1 MPFYEPETGVSI
13 HYTDEGEGRPIVFIH
28 GWCMS
33 GRVWRFQAEGLSPRF
48 RVVAPDLRGH
58 GRSTDGRLSLDSC
71 VSDLERL
78 FDRLSLSGALL
89 VGWSMG
95 SQIALAAVPKL
106 RQQLSG
112 LLLVGGTPRFTA
124 SDGYPHGVPAT
135 ETRGMGIRVKRDF
148 MKTMGEF
155 FKSMFAEGEPDHD
168 TYQRIVKEIV
178 IPAKLPE
185 PRTALEG
192 LDILASADVR
202 EGLSQIDLPVL
213 LVHGTDD
220 AICPPG
226 ASQFMA
232 GRIPAARLRLLQ
244 GVGHAPFLSRPM
256 EFNQLVEEFAASCG

>member
-1 MPFYEPETGVSI
+1 MPFFEPEQGVSI

-48 RVVAPDLRGH
+48 RIIAPDLRGH
-58 GRSTDGRLSLDSC
+58 GRSTGGGLSLESC

-106 RQQLSG
+106 RPLLAG

-124 SDGYPHGVPAT
+124 CDGYPHGVPSA
-135 ETRGMGIRVKRDF
+135 ETRGMEIRVKRDF

-155 FKSMFAEGEPDHD
+155 FRSMFAEGEPEHD
-168 TYQRIVKEIV
+168 MYQRIVKEIV

-192 LDILASADVR
+192 LEILASADLR
-202 EGLSQIDLPVL
+202 ESLIQIDLPVL
-213 LVHGTDD
+213 LVHGSDD

-226 ASQFMA
+226 ASKYMA
-232 GRIPAARLRLLQ
+232 ERIPEARFRLLQ
-244 GVGHAPFLSRPM
+244 GTGHAPFLSRPA
-256 EFNQLVEEFAASCG
+256 EFNQLVEEFAAFCG